1 MYGVSAPMLFDM
13 THSVIVCTTIAS
25 RNAIVTCV
33 RRVAIAQ
40 TRPTTANTGNTHP
53 NTASDG

>member
-1 MYGVSAPMLFDM
+1 MLFDM

-25 RNAIVTCV
+25 RNVIVTCV

-40 TRPTTANTGNTHP
+40 TRLTTANTGNTHP